1 MTQPNFRDLTG
12 QKFGKLTVISRCE
25 NDKYGRA
32 QWLCK
37 CTCGRTRKVMSWCL
51 TRSVI
56 VHCGTCKTPITN
68 YQKIKKMTVDQMA
81 EIFNRKFCEECAY
94 KEMNFDNWKDCIDGR
109 ENPDYSSKRPPGFHK
124 CSALFL

>member
-51 TRSVI
+51 VRSVI
-56 VHCGTCKTPITN
+56 VHCGTCNTPITN
-68 YQKIKKMTVDQMA
+68 YQRIRKMTVDQMA
-81 EIFNRKFCEECAY
+81 DFLHEVTTCGFCPSEDLCDNAVANNEDYACTKIIKQYLLQEVEE
-94 KEMNFDNWKDCIDGR
+94 
-109 ENPDYSSKRPPGFHK
+109 
-124 CSALFL
+124 

>member
-1 MTQPNFRDLTG
+1 MTQPSFKDLTG

-56 VHCGTCKTPITN
+56 VHCGTCNTPITN
-68 YQKIKKMTVDQMA
+68 YQKIRKMTVNQMA
-81 EIFNRKFCEECAY
+81 EYMCIMARLGIKESLNNVGITDDKIEFPPLEKSIEVCKQILLQEVEE
-94 KEMNFDNWKDCIDGR
+94 
-109 ENPDYSSKRPPGFHK
+109 
-124 CSALFL
+124 